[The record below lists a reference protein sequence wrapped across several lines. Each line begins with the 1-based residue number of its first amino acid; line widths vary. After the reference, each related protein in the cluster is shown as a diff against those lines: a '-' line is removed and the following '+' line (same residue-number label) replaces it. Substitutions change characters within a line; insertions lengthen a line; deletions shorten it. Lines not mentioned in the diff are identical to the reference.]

1 VKAALDTSVVVRL
14 LTGEPE
20 DLALEAMRHVAERRR
35 AGDRLLVSDLV
46 LAETYYA
53 LQHHYGVPKTEVLAT
68 LRAFLATPEVET
80 TGEAAEVLET
90 PGLESAK
97 PGFIDRVIHRGYLGA
112 GGDELVTF
120 ERAARKLSGV
130 RVLGA

>member
-1 VKAALDTSVVVRL
+1 
-14 LTGEPE
+14 
-20 DLALEAMRHVAERRR
+20 M
-35 AGDRLLVSDLV
+35 
-46 LAETYYA
+46 
-53 LQHHYGVPKTEVLAT
+53 
-68 LRAFLATPEVET
+68 ET
-80 TGEAAEVLET
+80 TGEAAEVLDT

-97 PGFIDRVIHRGYLGA
+97 PGFVDRVIHRGYLGS

>member
-1 VKAALDTSVVVRL
+1 
-14 LTGEPE
+14 
-20 DLALEAMRHVAERRR
+20 
-35 AGDRLLVSDLV
+35 
-46 LAETYYA
+46 
-53 LQHHYGVPKTEVLAT
+53 
-68 LRAFLATPEVET
+68 VET
-80 TGEAAEVLET
+80 TGEAAEVLDT

-97 PGFIDRVIHRGYLGA
+97 PGFVDRVIHRGYLGS